1 MACSEIFG
9 GVFQGVHVDMSG
21 GWMNDDDRK
30 QMTIGISPQR
40 ARQAF
45 KIGFAAHATDEQ
57 IAKYKAEMSGQR
69 FKIVSTEEVSLEI
82 TNVALGSSI
91 PDTQALYDHDEA
103 KDLPIL
109 GKLCTRT
116 WYNPAAADEDLTEEE
131 EAELAANPPPTK
143 KYEFWLEDELLKH
156 VFVGMKLQ
164 VTVKELSFGIYF
176 FDAITGVHCSFFTI
190 LPNEL
195 MLGWKEIEKEWLLPR
210 PGADGNGEEV
220 NGEADNKDRDAPA
233 TEE

>member
-1 MACSEIFG
+1 
-9 GVFQGVHVDMSG
+9 
-21 GWMNDDDRK
+21 
-30 QMTIGISPQR
+30 
-40 ARQAF
+40 
-45 KIGFAAHATDEQ
+45 
-57 IAKYKAEMSGQR
+57 
-69 FKIVSTEEVSLEI
+69 
-82 TNVALGSSI
+82 
-91 PDTQALYDHDEA
+91 
-103 KDLPIL
+103 
-109 GKLCTRT
+109 
-116 WYNPAAADEDLTEEE
+116 
-131 EAELAANPPPTK
+131 
-143 KYEFWLEDELLKH
+143 
-156 VFVGMKLQ
+156 MKLQ